1 MKQTIDLLV
10 NGREWPLE
18 VEPYLALSECLR
30 VNLAYTGDRV
40 SCNQGHCGA
49 CTVLLDGEPVCSC
62 MILAVDAV
70 GKPITTIEGLAH
82 DGKLH
87 PLQQAFI
94 DKHGMQCGYCTPGMI
109 LSAKAL
115 LDQNPHPTELEIRE
129 SLAGNLCRCG
139 SYQKIIKSV
148 ETAANVMEGGEA
160 AVFARSSMQD

>member
-1 MKQTIDLLV
+1 MKQPINLLV
-10 NGREWPLE
+10 NGQQWPLE

-30 VNLAYTGDRV
+30 EKLALIGVRV

-49 CTVLLDGEPVCSC
+49 CTVLLDGEPVNAC
-62 MILAVDAV
+62 MMLAVDAV
-70 GKPITTIEGLAH
+70 GKQITTIEGLAR

-94 DKHGMQCGYCTPGMI
+94 DNHGMQCGYCTPGMI

-115 LDQNPHPTELEIRE
+115 LEQNPRPTEMEIRE

-139 SYQKIIKSV
+139 SYPKIFKSV
-148 ETAANVMEGGEA
+148 ETAAQAMASG
-160 AVFARSSMQD
+160 RP

>member
-1 MKQTIDLLV
+1 MKQPINLLV
-10 NGREWPLE
+10 NGQQWPLE

-30 VNLAYTGDRV
+30 EKLALIGVRV

-49 CTVLLDGEPVCSC
+49 CTVLLDGEPVNAC
-62 MILAVDAV
+62 MMLAVDAV
-70 GKPITTIEGLAH
+70 GKQITTIEGLAR

-94 DKHGMQCGYCTPGMI
+94 DNHGMQCGYCTPGMI

-115 LDQNPHPTELEIRE
+115 LEQNPRPTEMEIRE

-139 SYQKIIKSV
+139 SYQKIFTSV
-148 ETAANVMEGGEA
+148 EKAAEA
-160 AVFARSSMQD
+160 MVSGRP

>member
-1 MKQTIDLLV
+1 MKQSINLLV
-10 NGREWPLE
+10 NGEQWPLE

-30 VNLAYTGDRV
+30 EKLALIGVRV

-49 CTVLLDGEPVCSC
+49 CTVLLDGEPVNSC
-62 MILAVDAV
+62 MMLAVDAV
-70 GKPITTIEGLAH
+70 GKQITTIEGLAR

-94 DKHGMQCGYCTPGMI
+94 DNHGMQCGYCTPGMI

-115 LDQNPHPTELEIRE
+115 LEQNPRPTELEIRE

-139 SYQKIIKSV
+139 SYQKIFKCV
-148 ETAANVMEGGEA
+148 ETAAEAMESG
-160 AVFARSSMQD
+160 RP